1 MTKDTLIEMLFS
13 AEQALENFYTS
24 GSSYDIEAA
33 EKQCADLERQ
43 LASLID

>member
-13 AEQALENFYTS
+13 TEQALENYYTS

-33 EKQCADLERQ
+33 EQQCADLERQ
-43 LASLID
+43 LASLSD